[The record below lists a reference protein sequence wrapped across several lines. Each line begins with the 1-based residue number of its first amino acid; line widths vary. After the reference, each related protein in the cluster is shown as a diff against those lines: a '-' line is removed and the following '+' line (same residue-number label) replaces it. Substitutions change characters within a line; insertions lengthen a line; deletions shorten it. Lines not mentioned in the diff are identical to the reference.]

1 MRWAGGQNYMY
12 GHILGTMK
20 KMPSVSQ
27 HDGVNSQAEVAAH
40 KQKHMVER
48 GIIKISFPL
57 LQSPA
62 ETQVST

>member
-1 MRWAGGQNYMY
+1 
-12 GHILGTMK
+12 MK